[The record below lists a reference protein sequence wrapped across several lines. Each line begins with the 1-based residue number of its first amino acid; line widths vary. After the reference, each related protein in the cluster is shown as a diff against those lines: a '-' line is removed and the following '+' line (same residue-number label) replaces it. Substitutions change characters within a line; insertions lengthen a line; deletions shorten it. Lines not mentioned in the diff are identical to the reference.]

1 MRILWPRRPRLDEV
15 LAERLRQLIALP
27 PTFGYRR
34 LGALLRFAPGLKIN
48 RKAVYRV
55 LRRKGWF
62 VHPPPVTPRPRVH
75 GLKRRAQRSA
85 ERWAMEVT
93 HVPCGV
99 DGGGHL
105 TAVIDGHDREV
116 TGVEFALRGRAKQ
129 AERALEEACLARFG
143 TLRPAGPTPVVRRTT
158 GCSARRVGCGRPVA
172 ITVCDRSSLRPTPR
186 SRTGSSHVSF
196 AVAKRKASGRTT
208 SATSPK
214 PALPLPRRS
223 IGTTPGALIK
233 LSDIA
238 ARASSA
244 PCNPNSWLDSTGA
257 LHFFAN

>member
-1 MRILWPRRPRLDEV
+1 MASAPRLDQV

-105 TAVIDGHDREV
+105 TAVIDRHDCEV

-143 TLRPAGPTPVVRRTT
+143 TEQNGIVARFFRSRQEEGVWPYNFGNFAEARTAITP
-158 GCSARRVGCGRPVA
+158 SINWYNAGRPHQALGYRSPRQFRALQPQLVA
-172 ITVCDRSSLRPTPR
+172 
-186 SRTGSSHVSF
+186 
-196 AVAKRKASGRTT
+196 
-208 SATSPK
+208 
-214 PALPLPRRS
+214 
-223 IGTTPGALIK
+223 
-233 LSDIA
+233 
-238 ARASSA
+238 
-244 PCNPNSWLDSTGA
+244 
-257 LHFFAN
+257 